1 MKIPP
6 LRWNWSLTQV
16 KKCTEW
22 RNVDTSL
29 ISGNMAEASLDNR
42 NKKGRPFQH
51 QHAPLLIANSADVNM
66 NGKRKCVQH
75 GDRFAAIATSAI
87 ISRGVAL
94 QMSVQKC
101 MSSTNNRQTLS
112 MKCMKIASWRC
123 IQTNR
128 SVMYQQDPSTLLWCY
143 LAKHTSKCR
152 STLGQLWMS
161 YQQNMSIS
169 TIWRV
174 LALSLKCTTT
184 PRWSLRVS
192 AYFYSKTLLMGTNT
206 VRNFKLSRRT
216 SSLYSA
222 GEQQKDWD
230 S

>member
-1 MKIPP
+1 MKTPP
-6 LRWNWSLTQV
+6 LKWNWSLTQV
-16 KKCTEW
+16 KKCIEW
-22 RNVDTSL
+22 RNDDTSL

-42 NKKGRPFQH
+42 SKKGRPFQH

-66 NGKRKCVQH
+66 NEKRKCVQR
-75 GDRFAAIATSAI
+75 GDKFAANGTSAI

-112 MKCMKIASWRC
+112 MKCMKIAPWRC

-128 SVMYQQDPSTLLWCY
+128 SVMYQQDPSTRRWCS
-143 LAKHTSKCR
+143 LTKQPSNCR

-184 PRWSLRVS
+184 PRWSLWAS
-192 AYFYSKTLLMGTNT
+192 AYFYYKTLLMGTNT
-206 VRNFKLSRRT
+206 VWNFKLSRRT

-222 GEQQKDWD
+222 GEQPKEWD